1 MGIVSISLN
10 DENMNALDRIQ
21 KTYGLTGR
29 SEAVRA
35 AINAA
40 LSDIRELEDM
50 DGMLEGVLVIV
61 RGNHDDPWMIRLQ
74 AKYESVIKTQLHS
87 HLQNRKCL
95 EVMVISCMSEELTE
109 LLRDI
114 RSEGKADYV
123 KFVRG

>member
-10 DENMNALDRIQ
+10 DENINALDRIQ
-21 KTYGLTGR
+21 NTYGLSGR

-40 LSDIRELEDM
+40 LADIHELEGM
-50 DGMLEGVLVIV
+50 DGVVEGVLVIV

-87 HLQNRKCL
+87 HLQNHKCL
-95 EVMVISCMSEELTE
+95 EVMVISCMSDELTE